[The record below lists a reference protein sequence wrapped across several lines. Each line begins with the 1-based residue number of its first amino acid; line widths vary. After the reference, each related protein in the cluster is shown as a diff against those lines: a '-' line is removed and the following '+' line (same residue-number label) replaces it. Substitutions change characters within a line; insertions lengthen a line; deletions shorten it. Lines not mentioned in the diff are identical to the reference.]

1 MFYIYVSDDSE
12 EANEKYRLLGE
23 RSDIVIE
30 CDGKY
35 YDLNCMS
42 FKNMKKNIRASN
54 YLYVKNLLPLEEV
67 TLEQIIDILR
77 FNNSGQSFARGFSSL
92 KEGTTK
98 DLTNYKKIS
107 IE

>member
-12 EANEKYRLLGE
+12 ETNEKYRLLGE

-67 TLEQIIDILR
+67 TLELIIWILKCSAG
-77 FNNSGQSFARGFSSL
+77 NHPLAKGFRPL

-98 DLTNYKKIS
+98 DLTNYKKIA